1 VRIAASAAARSVE
14 AVGRSSEKEITM
26 TITLNGEKTRTQQDA
41 AAVEKEVSKVEGRF
55 VGLVKA
61 DRAEIRSAAVA
72 AVFAEKDVA
81 VQRAAVR
88 AIVAGGSVSVSQT
101 AAGTILAGGATSI
114 RQGGAGT
121 IVSLGPTRIEQ
132 GGSGALIT
140 GSATVGKGGVVLLAL
155 TPHVEVADGGRVCG
169 GPAAVFAACVGIG
182 IGFAVGA
189 LVRGRRR

>member
-1 VRIAASAAARSVE
+1 
-14 AVGRSSEKEITM
+14 M
-26 TITLNGEKTRTQQDA
+26 TITLNAEKTRTQQEGTPT
-41 AAVEKEVSKVEGRF
+41 VEKEVSTIERRF

-61 DRAEIRSAAVA
+61 ERAEIRSAAVA
-72 AVFAEKDVA
+72 AVFAEKDVV

-88 AIVAGGSVSVSQT
+88 ALVAGGSLNLSQA

-155 TPHVEVADGGRVCG
+155 TPHVEVADGGRVFG
-169 GPAAVFAACVGIG
+169 GPAAAFAAIVGIA

-189 LVRGRRR
+189 LARGRRR